1 MIGNMERNQIME
13 KLGKK
18 YYRYIKA
25 KNKWMTVTI
34 SRSFKDI
41 SLSFAKHPVTNDL
54 VILKNEDAIKKSVI
68 NLVRTRLNERFF
80 NDLLGTSVDNTLFEV
95 GDSDTFSFLE
105 EEITTLLNNFEPR
118 INLKSVL
125 LEFIEDLNN
134 LNIKISYDIVGL
146 PFPIQNIEFILQPT
160 RV

>member
-1 MIGNMERNQIME
+1 M
-13 KLGKK
+13 
-18 YYRYIKA
+18 A
-25 KNKWMTVTI
+25 VTI

-54 VILKNEDAIKKSVI
+54 IILKNEDAIKKSVI

-80 NDLLGTSVDNTLFEV
+80 NDLLGTSVENSLFELS
-95 GDSDTFSFLE
+95 DSGLFSFLE

-125 LEFIEDLNN
+125 LEFIEDSNT
-134 LNIKISYDIVGL
+134 LNIRISYDIVGL